1 MGIYNRDNINYSS
14 MLMAALKDRA
24 ETAAREAAYKEKMGK
39 IWGDATKSVGN
50 MVGRGIMASADYYGG
65 NSTSTTLEEDKAEL
79 AKLEEEQKKYN
90 EQVEQRKKFDEI
102 FNNPN
107 YDAQAAQSRIA
118 TNEMNGYTTEPF
130 NYDSYNASA
139 LMKGYVPA
147 EANPY
152 TRGTL
157 IYETEDY
164 PQTSVPLGYTP
175 NYGIYSNYKPTE
187 DEELYNNPYSIAI
200 QPYYRRGH

>member
-50 MVGRGIMASADYYGG
+50 MVGRGIMASADQYGS
-65 NSTSTTLEEDKAEL
+65 NTTLEEDKAEL

-90 EQVEQRKKFDEI
+90 EQVEQRRKFDEI

-118 TNEMNGYTTEPF
+118 ANEMAGYTTEPF
-130 NYDSYNASA
+130 NYDSYNATS
-139 LMKGYVPA
+139 LMKGYIPA